1 VCVQQG
7 EGLLRLVASEI
18 LVVATQLTLVE
29 FKRREITFY
38 DQDSL
43 RCSLH
48 GEYLLEVEELAEARN
63 ADNDL
68 LIYYSKNTCCCQR
81 NLNDCKRI

>member
-1 VCVQQG
+1 
-7 EGLLRLVASEI
+7 
-18 LVVATQLTLVE
+18 
-29 FKRREITFY
+29 
-38 DQDSL
+38 
-43 RCSLH
+43 LH

-81 NLNDCKRI
+81 NLNEGFGNKSNNEETGQGKGRIGG